1 MNFMPIHQ
9 LGIHVNDKAVHVGV
23 FFPGIAPV
31 QGFQVKV
38 RVIHEKDQFIQSE
51 QPFTQDMHHST
62 HPEYGDYWD
71 TTLDLAQS
79 GQGKHWGQPGKYV
92 YRFMVI
98 TPENETID
106 WIIDPFAREFGAGR
120 HGAFTLGYQDHGWD
134 NAEKAWET
142 PASHDLVMYELN
154 LMEFAGSLTQ
164 AIDKLDYLQDLGVTC
179 LSLMPVT
186 NVTKT
191 IDWGYTPIGYFGVDE
206 RFGKRCDFQE
216 FVENA
221 HQRGM
226 AVLVDAIYGHTS
238 DLFAYEYLYSRLP
251 GIPNPMMGSFS
262 GDDFGPSVDW
272 KLTFAQDFFY
282 TANRHWLQTYHIDGF
297 RYDCVPN
304 YWELEPTFRGYASI
318 AYHTY
323 QWIKTQVAAQHPDCL
338 RFKEIGGGH
347 RLIQCA
353 EQLQAVSSVLEHTYS
368 TCTWQNSTLS
378 AAKNVASGRG
388 GALHELGQALGAA
401 DLPTERTVNE
411 DHLNK
416 APLQYIENH
425 DHSRFICE
433 FGTYNPDEKSN
444 PLFEQGDRTRWTR
457 LQPYLIGMVLS
468 KGIPLLW
475 QGQELCENNTVASS
489 GPGRI
494 GFLRQVRWEYF
505 YSDEGRNT
513 LALVRKLIKVRQHL
527 DHVKQGEHFYFNHD
541 QQYSNHGVLLFAR
554 YFPDTPDYTLVALN
568 FTDAPQ
574 WVPFWFP
581 IGGTYREQLH
591 GTENP
596 DLDLVNVQADAEWW
610 IEIPPSYGR
619 VWTHA

>member
-9 LGIHVNDKAVHVGV
+9 LGIHVHDKHAHVGV
-23 FFPGIAPV
+23 FFPGLTPT

-51 QPFTQDMHHST
+51 QPFTQAMNHSIN
-62 HPEYGDYWD
+62 PEYGDYWD
-71 TTLDLAQS
+71 TTLDLTQP
-79 GQGKHWGQPGKYV
+79 GQGKRWGQPGKYV

-98 TPENETID
+98 TPENQTID
-106 WIIDPFAREFGAGR
+106 WIIDPFAREFGTGR
-120 HGAFTLGYQDHGWD
+120 HGAFTLDYQDHQWD
-134 NAEKAWET
+134 NSET
-142 PASHDLVMYELN
+142 TWKIPASHDLVMYELN

-164 AIDKLDYLQDLGVTC
+164 AIQKLDYLQDLGVTS

-186 NVTKT
+186 NVTKA

-272 KLTFAQDFFY
+272 KLTFAQDFFN
-282 TANRHWLQTYHIDGF
+282 TVNRHWLQTYHIDGF

-323 QWIKTQVAAQHPDCL
+323 QWVKTQVLAQNPDYL
-338 RFKEIGGGH
+338 RFKEIGVGH

-353 EQLQAVSSVLEHTYS
+353 EQLQAVKSVLEHTYS
-368 TCTWQNSTLS
+368 TCTWQNSTLG
-378 AAKNVASGRG
+378 AAQKVASGSA
-388 GALHELGQALGAA
+388 GALPEFGQALGAA

-433 FGTYNPDEKSN
+433 FGTYNTDEEAN

-457 LQPYLIGMVLS
+457 LQPYLIGMLLS

-494 GFLRQVRWEYF
+494 GFLRQVHWEYF
-505 YSDEGRNT
+505 YSEEGRST
-513 LALVRKLIKVRQHL
+513 LALVRKLIKLRQHL

-541 QQYSNHGVLLFAR
+541 QQYSDHGVLLFAR
-554 YFPDTPDYTLVALN
+554 YFPGTPDYTLVALN
-568 FTDAPQ
+568 FTDTAQ

-581 IGGTYREQLH
+581 VGGTYREQLH

-596 DLDLVNVQADAEWW
+596 GLDLVNVQAHNKWW
-610 IEIPPSYGR
+610 IEVPSNYGR
-619 VWTHA
+619 VWTHG